1 MKWRTPFLLPCG
13 NKNGCSQRDRTMDH
27 KETPTDSFHIGQAIK
42 AELTRQ
48 GRSIT
53 WLAQQIGYT
62 RENLYKIM
70 RRKWIYTDV
79 LFKICDALDYDF
91 FKACSD
97 WRNSPSYPKSVN
109 QNSNP

>member
-1 MKWRTPFLLPCG
+1 MDNNGTPI
-13 NKNGCSQRDRTMDH
+13 
-27 KETPTDSFHIGQAIK
+27 EAFHIGKAIR
-42 AELTRQ
+42 AELARQ

-70 RRKWIYTDV
+70 HRKWIYTDV

-97 WRNSPSYPKSVN
+97 WRNSSSYPKSVN
-109 QNSNP
+109 QSANP

>member
-1 MKWRTPFLLPCG
+1 M
-13 NKNGCSQRDRTMDH
+13 NNN
-27 KETPTDSFHIGQAIK
+27 ETSIETFHIGQAIK
-42 AELTRQ
+42 AELARQ

-70 RRKWIYTDV
+70 RRDWIYTDV

-91 FKACSD
+91 FKSCSD
-97 WRNSPSYPKSVN
+97 WRKSPSYPKSVN
-109 QNSNP
+109 